1 MKQKTKLILGIS
13 GALAAIL
20 LALLITAI
28 VFISQVGVG
37 VTPKSDEDLKQIGK
51 EKFGMDTLLAY
62 APISERSVLNV
73 QNTAAPLFL
82 VVGLKGDEEL
92 CFIVPMMK
100 SRTEEPY
107 LVEWPLNRSFRSL
120 MQGINDFA
128 GKTVYES
135 YRSDVQFYGDDEENY
150 FSPDSGLKD
159 VSWDVFFLIRVN
171 KYVVGQMDGAPF
183 YHALPV

>member
-62 APISERSVLNV
+62 TSIPERSVLNA
-73 QNTAAPLFL
+73 QNAAAPLLL

-92 CFIVPMMK
+92 CFIEPMMK
-100 SRTEEPY
+100 NRTEETY
-107 LVEWPLNRSFRSL
+107 LVEWPLKSSFRSL
-120 MQGINDFA
+120 MQGLNDFA

-135 YRSDVQFYGDDEENY
+135 YRSDVQFYDDKTEY
-150 FSPDSGLKD
+150 PPIFSLFSD
-159 VSWDVFFLIRVN
+159 VSLDTLFLIRVGT
-171 KYVVGQMDGAPF
+171 YVVGQADGV
-183 YHALPV
+183 PVYRT